1 MKNLNQYLRE
11 SILDDEDVIISQT
24 HVDLIYNFIEKHY
37 NVKMDKIDIQE
48 KNGEYF
54 VTVFNSIYVKND
66 ISRELKSLTNGL
78 FKFERVID
86 VFDIEG
92 CEKLESLEGAPSQAG
107 IFQCGKCTK
116 LKSLEGAPE
125 RCGIFDCS
133 GCKSLK
139 SLQGMPQNIV
149 YDCNF
154 SGCNKIKDLKYLPN
168 KVGGDVIAP
177 KQFDVN
183 DIKKVC
189 KVAGDIIIK

>member
-1 MKNLNQYLRE
+1 MIIILKIYNMKNLNKYLRE

-24 HVDLIYNFIEKHY
+24 HADLIYNFIEKHY

-78 FKFERVID
+78 FKFGRVID

-92 CEKLESLEGAPSQAG
+92 CEKLE
-107 IFQCGKCTK
+107 
-116 LKSLEGAPE
+116 SLEGAPE

-154 SGCNKIKDLKYLPN
+154 SGCNKIKDLKYLPK

-189 KVAGDIIIK
+189 NVGGDIIIE